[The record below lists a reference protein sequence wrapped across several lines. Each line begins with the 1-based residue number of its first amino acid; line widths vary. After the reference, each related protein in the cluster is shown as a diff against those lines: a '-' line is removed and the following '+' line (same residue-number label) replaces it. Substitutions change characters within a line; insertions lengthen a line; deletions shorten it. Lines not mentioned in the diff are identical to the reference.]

1 MNRKN
6 YSYRVMWSEETLKYV
21 GYCLEHPSLSYID
34 SDPVEALK
42 GLMRVINTNNSR
54 ISKFPSEA
62 ALIQDLNPS
71 NVHSELLCM
80 QLTDEELNQ

>member
-1 MNRKN
+1 
-6 YSYRVMWSEETLKYV
+6 MWSEETLKYV
-21 GYCLEHPSLSYID
+21 GYCLEHPFLSYID

>member
-1 MNRKN
+1 
-6 YSYRVMWSEETLKYV
+6 MWSEETLKYV
-21 GYCLEHPSLSYID
+21 GYCLEPPSLSYID